1 MSKKIKVMVLM
12 GGFSAEREVSLQSGA
27 NVANAL
33 CNRGYTVVT
42 HDLTDT
48 HKLLQALDASKPDVV
63 FNALHGNW
71 GEDGT
76 IPALLDL
83 LQIPYTHSGM
93 LASCIGMNKYICKLI
108 AEKAGIK
115 TASGRKMTA
124 REFITAAPTIE
135 RPFVV
140 KPVADGSSVGVFIVQ
155 NPEDIFKIRYSDPET
170 ELLIEK
176 YIPGRELTV
185 MCYEGKANV
194 VTELKTQD
202 GFYDY
207 GHKYTAGK
215 TFHILPAEIPDNIR
229 ESCLFYA
236 ETIHTRLGCKTVSRS
251 DFRYNPEDGVVFLE
265 INTHPGMTELSL
277 VPEQAKYIGISYE
290 DLCQKLVEEA
300 SCRPLS

>member
-1 MSKKIKVMVLM
+1 MAKKIMVLM
-12 GGFSAEREVSLQSGA
+12 GGFSSEREVSLDSGK
-27 NVANAL
+27 NVVKAL
-33 CNRGYTVVT
+33 KNKGYEVIP

-48 HKLLQALDASKPDVV
+48 NKFITALNNNKPDIV

-93 LASCIGMNKYICKLI
+93 NASTIGMNKYLTKLI

-115 TASGRKMTA
+115 TATAQKMTA
-124 REFITAAPTIE
+124 REFISVAPTLK

-140 KPVADGSSVGVFIVQ
+140 KPVSDGSSVGVFIVK

-176 YIPGRELTV
+176 YIPGHELTV
-185 MCYEGKANV
+185 MCYHDKAHV
-194 VTELKTQD
+194 VTELKAKK

-207 GHKYTAGK
+207 NHKYTQGQ
-215 TFHILPAEIPDNIR
+215 TSHILPAELP
-229 ESCLFYA
+229 EEVAKTCLSYA
-236 ETIHTRLGCKTVSRS
+236 EKIHKKIGCKTVSRS
-251 DFRYNPEDGVVFLE
+251 DFRYNSKDGVVFLE
-265 INTHPGMTELSL
+265 INTHPGMTTLSL
-277 VPEQAKYIGISYE
+277 VPEQAKYIGVSYE
-290 DLCQKLVEEA
+290 DLCQNLVKEA
-300 SCRPLS
+300 ACRPLKK

>member
-1 MSKKIKVMVLM
+1 MAKKVMVLM
-12 GGFSAEREVSLQSGA
+12 GGFSSEREVSLDSGK
-27 NVANAL
+27 NVIKAL
-33 CNRGYTVVT
+33 KHKGYKVIS
-42 HDLTDT
+42 HNLTDT
-48 HKLLQALDASKPDVV
+48 NKLITALNDHKPDVV

-93 LASCIGMNKYICKLI
+93 RASSIGMNKYLTKLI
-108 AEKAGIK
+108 AENANVK
-115 TASGRKMTA
+115 TALSRKMTA
-124 REFITAAPTIE
+124 KEFIANGPSLA

-140 KPVADGSSVGVFIVQ
+140 KPVSDGSSVGVFIVE
-155 NPEDIFKIRYSDPET
+155 NPEDIFKIRYNDPKT

-185 MCYEGKANV
+185 MCYKGKSHV
-194 VTELKTQD
+194 VTELKADD

-207 GHKYTAGK
+207 EHKYTSGK
-215 TFHILPAEIPDNIR
+215 TRHIIPADLPQEVTQT
-229 ESCLFYA
+229 CLSYA
-236 ETIHTRLGCKTVSRS
+236 EMMHTKLGCKTVSRS

-265 INTHPGMTELSL
+265 INTHPGMTALSL

-290 DLCQKLVEEA
+290 DLCANLVEEA
-300 SCRPLS
+300 ACRPLKK